1 MFKLQIL
8 IFAALHMFNTPKIHS
23 SGDEI
28 GRAVESCAG
37 HTRFKSWSD

>member
-28 GRAVESCAG
+28 GRVIEAG
-37 HTRFKSWSD
+37 AGTTRLEFWSH